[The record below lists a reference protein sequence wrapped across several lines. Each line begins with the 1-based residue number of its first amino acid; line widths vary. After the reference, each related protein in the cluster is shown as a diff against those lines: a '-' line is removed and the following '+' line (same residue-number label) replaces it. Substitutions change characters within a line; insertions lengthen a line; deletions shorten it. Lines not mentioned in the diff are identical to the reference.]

1 MISKRLK
8 EKIKINFN
16 DGGYIL
22 DFGND
27 RFNDFTEKSI
37 GVRVQEELNEKE
49 GRYIYSK
56 GKAFEYFIDNSQDY
70 EIYKLMND
78 LFDYLSILIDDKY
91 NGNLYNDL
99 YEKSVILKE
108 ELEDEY
114 THYHLNPLSENIK
127 VYFDNKLI
135 SQQIDLMIDEIYTSP
150 SNAIGKA
157 KNLVE
162 SCFKYILNE
171 SEIEYSSSDNFMAL
185 RKKVA
190 KQINLDYKENTS
202 AKSNK
207 NTKLIL
213 NSLTQIVS
221 GLNEL
226 RNDFG
231 DGHGADNTFIEL
243 PSRYAELAV
252 SSAISIVNFHWE
264 TYEYNKK
271 KTAKKF
277 NNQEEID

>member
-8 EKIKINFN
+8 EKMKRNFN
-16 DGGYIL
+16 VGGYIL

-27 RFNDFTEKSI
+27 KFNDFTEKSI
-37 GVRVQEELNEKE
+37 GIRVQEELNEKE

-56 GKAFEYFIDNSQDY
+56 GKAFEYFLDNARDH
-70 EIYKLMND
+70 EIYTLMND
-78 LFDYLSILIDDKY
+78 IFDYLSILIDDKY
-91 NGNLYNDL
+91 DGNQYNDL
-99 YEKSVILKE
+99 YEKSVKLKE
-108 ELEDEY
+108 ELENEY
-114 THYHLNPLSENIK
+114 IHYNLNPLSENTK
-127 VYFDNKLI
+127 GYFDNKLI
-135 SQQIDLMIDEIYTSP
+135 SQQIDLMIDEIHTSP
-150 SNAIGKA
+150 SNAIGKS

-171 SEIEYSSSDNFMAL
+171 SEIEYSSSDNFMDL

-190 KQINLDYKENTS
+190 KQINLDHKENAS

-243 PSRYAELAV
+243 PSRYAELSV
-252 SSAISIVNFHWE
+252 SSAISIVNFYWE
-264 TYEYNKK
+264 TYEYSKK
-271 KTAKKF
+271 KTTKKL
-277 NNQEEID
+277 